1 MFSKGLPLDCKNHNC
16 LYNMVKTNKHIK
28 NSVTTDI
35 TTNTD
40 TDYWLKEYT
49 DSRHYMD
56 TEYCILYPALCPNSK
71 EDKVKEVDNC

>member
-1 MFSKGLPLDCKNHNC
+1 MFAKGLPFDFKNHNY

-35 TTNTD
+35 TTD

-49 DSRHYMD
+49 DSRHKID
-56 TEYCILYPALCPNSK
+56 TEYCILFPALCTDSK